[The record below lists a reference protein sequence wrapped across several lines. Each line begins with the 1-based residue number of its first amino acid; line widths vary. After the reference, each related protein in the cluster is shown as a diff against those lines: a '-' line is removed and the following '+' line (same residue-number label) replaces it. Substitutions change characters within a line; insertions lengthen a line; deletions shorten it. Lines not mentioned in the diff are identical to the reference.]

1 MTRTRVGLAG
11 VVAAGVLT
19 LPALALTSGS
29 SASKPR
35 ADGLISVCVTIT
47 PKSVS
52 LSVNGTQI
60 IGQSSPGVPR
70 SCLVI

>member
-1 MTRTRVGLAG
+1 MSRARVGLAG
-11 VVAAGVLT
+11 VLAAGVLS
-19 LPALALTSGS
+19 LPVVALTTDS

-35 ADGLISVCVTIT
+35 AAGLVSVCVTIT
-47 PKSVS
+47 PKSIG
-52 LSVNGTQI
+52 LSVNGIQI

>member
-1 MTRTRVGLAG
+1 MTRARVGLAG

-19 LPALALTSGS
+19 LPALALIAGS

-35 ADGLISVCVTIT
+35 ADGLVSVCVTIT

-52 LSVNGTQI
+52 VSVDGFQ

-70 SCLVI
+70 SCFVI